1 MGLLS
6 HAPSASIFLLLIFC
20 LSCIHYVAS
29 AKETSSELLNAS
41 DLSEAELNV
50 KRSNFPRDFL
60 FGAATSAVQTEGSAS
75 KYGKGPSVWD
85 HYVQKFPGKVT
96 DRSSPETAID
106 SYARYKD
113 DVKLLKELGVDAY
126 RFSIPWTRIL
136 PNGSLSGGVNQQ
148 AIDHYNDL
156 INEVMSNGIT
166 PFVTLLHF
174 DSPQILQDKYG
185 GFLSHEIVDDF
196 RDYAEICF
204 RTYGDRVKHW
214 ITINEPLIIAQF
226 GYDLG
231 LAAPGRCSVPPN
243 ACPAG
248 NSSTEP
254 YIVTHNA
261 LLAHA
266 AAAGLYKDK
275 FQAEQRGEIGISLVG
290 EFFEPYSESSN
301 DKKAARRA
309 MDFHVGWFLN
319 PLVYGEYPRRMR
331 NLVKGRLPTFS
342 EGDKALVQGSLDFI
356 GFSYYTSRYA
366 KAIEIDPN
374 VPPTSFSRDS
384 FTDLQ
389 FARDGVPI
397 GKKASGSDFIYI
409 YPKGLGKL
417 LTYTKRKYKSPKIY
431 ITENGIS
438 EAKNDSQPIHEALQ
452 DPHRIQFILQHLYQI
467 NRAIKKGVDV
477 KGYFYWSQSDSFE
490 FGKGRQDRYGLYYI
504 DYQNNL
510 TRIPKHSAKWLPS
523 FLRNKG
529 RTQSL

>member
-20 LSCIHYVAS
+20 LSCIHYGSSVHLSLAVLHLLVISIYVYEVAS

-60 FGAATSAVQTEGSAS
+60 FGAATSAVQ
-75 KYGKGPSVWD
+75 
-85 HYVQKFPGKVT
+85 
-96 DRSSPETAID
+96 
-106 SYARYKD
+106 D

-136 PNGSLSGGVNQQ
+136 PS
-148 AIDHYNDL
+148 
-156 INEVMSNGIT
+156 IT

-356 GFSYYTSRYA
+356 GFNYYTSRYA

-431 ITENGIS
+431 ITENGTGYANTSRSCLLLVRGSGWPWEFLCIS
-438 EAKNDSQPIHEALQ
+438 RTICPNSVSERDTLLNTANMACLLG
-452 DPHRIQFILQHLYQI
+452 FM
-467 NRAIKKGVDV
+467 
-477 KGYFYWSQSDSFE
+477 YF
-490 FGKGRQDRYGLYYI
+490 LCP
-504 DYQNNL
+504 
-510 TRIPKHSAKWLPS
+510 T
-523 FLRNKG
+523 
-529 RTQSL
+529 